1 MSSVRSN
8 FERKPKD
15 ARSSV
20 IYNND
25 IRVLEVRV
33 SYEDGSS
40 EILSTRD
47 ALRLA
52 ENEDLDLIV
61 ISDKANPPVCR
72 IMDIGKYLYDQK
84 QREKEAAKKA
94 RESVIEQKEIRMGL
108 NIDKHDIDIKVAN
121 IRKMLEKKCKVTL
134 TVTLRGRER
143 GKQDMARN
151 LLLTFAEQLGVE
163 LEAFSMGGNRISAK
177 IK

>member
-1 MSSVRSN
+1 MSNVRN
-8 FERKPKD
+8 IDRKPKD

-20 IYNND
+20 IYND
-25 IRVLEVRV
+25 AIRVPQVRLTL
-33 SYEDGSS
+33 EDGGT
-40 EILSTRD
+40 EIISTYNARK
-47 ALRLA
+47 LA
-52 ENEDLDLIV
+52 DESDLDLIV
-61 ISDKANPPVCR
+61 ISDKVSPPVCR

-84 QREKEAAKKA
+84 QREKDAAKKA

-108 NIDKHDIDIKVAN
+108 NIDKNDIDIKVTS
-121 IRKMLEKKCKVTL
+121 IRKMLEKKCRVTL

-143 GKQDMARN
+143 GKQEMARN

-163 LEAFSMGGNRISAK
+163 LEPFSMGGNRISAK

>member
-1 MSSVRSN
+1 LSNVRSFDRRHKDVRSN
-8 FERKPKD
+8 VVYND
-15 ARSSV
+15 A
-20 IYNND
+20 
-25 IRVLEVRV
+25 IRVPQVRL
-33 SYEDGSS
+33 SHEDGSS
-40 EILSTRD
+40 EILSTYD
-47 ALRLA
+47 ALKLA
-52 ENEDLDLIV
+52 ENKDLDLIM
-61 ISDKANPPVCR
+61 ISAMASPPVCR

-121 IRKMLEKKCKVTL
+121 IRKMLEKRCKVTL

-143 GKQDMARN
+143 GKQEMART

-163 LEAFSMGGNRISAK
+163 LEPFSMGGNRISAK